1 MRPNLTA
8 PAAAGTPESA
18 LPAAAVTGDH
28 APSRP
33 AAPARRAVVDLGSN
47 TFRMVVFAVDPS
59 ARRVPGGAW
68 RQTAELYE
76 PVRIG
81 AELGPGGELQP
92 RSLRRAL
99 IAIQLFDHFCR
110 SHDLTTERID
120 AVATSAIR
128 EAPNQAAFLEQA
140 RDISRLNP
148 RVLTREQEATYGYL
162 AAVNSTTL
170 VDGGVLDIG
179 GGSLQLVRTRDRRAT
194 DARSWTLGA
203 VRTTERFLPG
213 DAPASKAEIK
223 ALRRHVERE
232 LADAP
237 WVDRIGDRLVGVG
250 GAVRNLAAAVQHRHG
265 STDLGVQGVLVR
277 RATLEDLIE
286 ELAALAPRDRRAVD
300 GIKPS
305 RADVILA
312 AAVTIEGVLKATG
325 LDAVEATEF
334 GLREGVFLDRH
345 LAGRRGPEGE
355 PLPLYPDVGDA
366 AVRNLAARYDEDP
379 AHSDH
384 VEHLALELF
393 DRLAELG
400 VHDGDPAERRLV
412 AAAAALH
419 DIGMAVGYDDHHKH
433 GRYLVVTN
441 GLPGFSPPETA
452 LIGQAI
458 RYHRKGSPTM
468 KPFRALERDGDEQ
481 RLDRIS
487 ALLRLAEGMERGHD
501 QAVRRV
507 ECSRDGDEVTLDMR
521 CGPDGAPVARWA
533 AEGQAALVRRAFG
546 VRLTVTEAAA

>member
-1 MRPNLTA
+1 MRPDLTL
-8 PAAAGTPESA
+8 PADAGPSPTPTTTTAA
-18 LPAAAVTGDH
+18 LP
-28 APSRP
+28 PSQP
-33 AAPARRAVVDLGSN
+33 GRRAIVDLGSN
-47 TFRMVVFAVDPS
+47 TFRMVVFAVDPG
-59 ARRVPGGAW
+59 AQRVPGGAW

-81 AELGPGGELQP
+81 AELGPAGELQP

-99 IAIQLFDHFCR
+99 TAIQLFDHFCR
-110 SHDLTTERID
+110 SHDLTTDRID

-128 EAPNQAAFLEQA
+128 EAPNQAAFLDQA

-148 RVLTREQEATYGYL
+148 RVLSREQEAAYGYL

-179 GGSLQLVRTRDRRAT
+179 GGSLQLVRTRDRRAGE
-194 DARSWTLGA
+194 ARSWTLGA
-203 VRTTERFLPG
+203 VRTTERFLAG
-213 DAPASKAEIK
+213 DGPATKAELK
-223 ALRRHVERE
+223 ALRRHVEQE
-232 LADAP
+232 LTQAP
-237 WVDRIGDRLVGVG
+237 WVGEIGDRLVGVG

-286 ELAALAPRDRRAVD
+286 ELAALPAKERRSVD

-312 AAVTIEGVLKATG
+312 AAVTIDAVLRVAG

-334 GLREGVFLDRH
+334 GLREGVFLERH
-345 LAGRRGPEGE
+345 LAAATEGSR
-355 PLPLYPDVGDA
+355 YPDVGDA

-384 VEHLALELF
+384 VERLALSLF
-393 DRLAELG
+393 DQLGELG
-400 VHDGDPAERRLV
+400 VHAADPGERRLV
-412 AAAAALH
+412 SAAAALH

-452 LIGQAI
+452 VVGQAI
-458 RYHRKGSPTM
+458 RYHRKGTPTM
-468 KPFRALERDGDEQ
+468 KPFRALASEEDER
-481 RLDRIS
+481 RLERIS

-507 ECSRDGDEVTLDMR
+507 ECRRDGEELTLHLR

-546 VRLTVTEAAA
+546 VRLAVTEAAA